1 MPCLGARNVNY
12 ARLAPVTDS
21 YKPAKQSAKR
31 HYGSHPYFTKRAWNV
46 VQEYIKHFTQPNDV
60 VLDPF
65 GGSGV
70 TAVESLVLRRKAIYC
85 DISEWACFLAR
96 QTAIAPISL
105 AAFDRAF
112 ARVAE
117 RAKDYICSL
126 YSLPDSRI
134 NAMRHK
140 YWFPRNVR
148 LPTNADVKLVEDLF
162 TKRMLFGL
170 SALLHA
176 IREDQDEVVRDL
188 MLVAFSATL
197 AKVNKTF
204 LSAQNRKESR
214 GGSSI
219 FSIYRYKVAARPVEL
234 NVWEQFELRMRRLR
248 AAKAETNELIGHF
261 FREPDTAQFIKGS
274 ATRLSEFVNPE
285 SVDYIYTDPPYGGH
299 IAYLDLSRMWNA
311 WLGFR
316 VNDEDH
322 RNEVVVGGENKK
334 TEQDYADLLKTSLCE
349 MSKTLRLE
357 RWLSLVFAH
366 WDPTYWRLIVETCR
380 EAGLEYVNMVAQPV
394 GTVWSMH
401 KKKNPLRVISGEWV
415 LNFRKVGS
423 ARRRNLHKKANLGEI
438 VRDEAEVCIV
448 QNGGASTE
456 MLYTA
461 LLPRLLEAGLLD
473 GGGQKPRDLR
483 TLLEQ
488 LFVFVP
494 AHQRWHLKPNVTPN
508 PRLPIQARV
517 RYCVASL
524 LHGGSRRPR
533 RLTLSDILEIVCIR
547 LGNGVAVSEEMVRN
561 CMREF
566 AHSCDDVHWE
576 APANGTQLDLL
587 MGSAG
592 S

>member
-1 MPCLGARNVNY
+1 MNY
-12 ARLAPVTDS
+12 ARLGPVTDS
-21 YKPAKQSAKR
+21 YRPTKQSAKR

-46 VQEYIKHFTQPNDV
+46 VQEYIKHFTQPGDV

-96 QTAIAPISL
+96 QTAVAPVSL
-105 AAFDRAF
+105 AGLDNAF
-112 ARVAE
+112 ARVTE
-117 RAKDYICSL
+117 RARDYICSL
-126 YSLPDSRI
+126 YALPDARI
-134 NAMRHK
+134 SAMRHR

-162 TKRMLFGL
+162 TKRMLLGL

-176 IREDQDEVVRDL
+176 IRQENDDVVRNL

-204 LSAQNRKESR
+204 LSAHNRKESR

-219 FSIYRYKVAARPVEL
+219 FSIYRYKVAGRPVEL

-248 AAKAETNELIGHF
+248 AAKAETNELIGDF
-261 FREPDTAQFIKGS
+261 FREPATVQFIKGS
-274 ATRLSEFVNPE
+274 ATRLSDYVAPE
-285 SVDYIYTDPPYGGH
+285 SVDYVYTDPPYGGH
-299 IAYLDLSRMWNA
+299 IAYLDLSCMWNA
-311 WLGFR
+311 WLGFS
-316 VNDEDH
+316 VSDED
-322 RNEVVVGGENKK
+322 RREEVVVGGENRK
-334 TEQDYADLLKTSLCE
+334 TEHAYGELLQKSLRE
-349 MSKTLRLE
+349 IGEVLRPE

-380 EAGLEYVNMVAQPV
+380 EAGLDYVNMVAQPV

-415 LNFRKVGS
+415 LNFRKVGC
-423 ARRRNLHKKANLGEI
+423 AHVRKFHKKANLEET
-438 VRDEAEVCIV
+438 VRDEAESCIV
-448 QNGGASTE
+448 RNAGASTE

-461 LLPRLLEAGLLD
+461 LLPRLLESGLL
-473 GGGQKPRDLR
+473 GGGNQKPRDLR
-483 TLLEQ
+483 ALLEE

-494 AHQRWHLKPNVTPN
+494 SHQRWHLRPNVIPN
-508 PRLPIQARV
+508 PRLPLQIRV

-524 LHGGSRRPR
+524 LYGRDWRSR
-533 RLTLSDILEIVCIR
+533 RLTLSGIQEIVRDR
-547 LGNGVAVSEEMVRN
+547 LGNGAAVSQEMLRSCV
-561 CMREF
+561 REF
-566 AHSCDDVHWE
+566 AHSCDDVHWNV
-576 APANGTQLDLL
+576 PANGTQLDLL
-587 MGSAG
+587 VGS
-592 S
+592 SVS